1 MAEYEDRCAFR
12 VNVPGLG
19 NIYWLFDLPDD
30 GSPIV
35 KRYTKILTE
44 SCDLVLAN
52 SDFVKSIVNG
62 TVTVLQTC
70 SKTDVIRLGSQC
82 NRLTKY
88 IEATAV
94 YLCHFKDIAMYL
106 AEKLHY
112 SMQRLYYDRP
122 SRHEEAKLTLNAI
135 ADTSSIVL
143 QATEKQLSLLTKL
156 SDVTHESVRAF
167 MKAENLSHCDF
178 SSCALSDLMNG
189 SLSHPDDAQTL
200 ALFNEA
206 VQKLF
211 VLWSKL
217 AERLRPV
224 FTMTNE
230 INDCVQHVQVADES
244 FDEFA
249 TKVVKVSANWI
260 ALRKMASKFINH
272 LTPSKLR
279 EDVEDTLPQ
288 CFDAS
293 IPHLS
298 AHFKDIEVRL
308 LADSDHD
315 LDMERSIQ
323 IYGSWVQPKLD
334 TTVYRCSELAQEAKD
349 LISLKFDSTKAS
361 ERLVEIEQQSKH
373 IAIMT
378 TIYLKRLRVI
388 ESYAERQ
395 QENMMRNTVKLESE
409 IKVKEEKLREKEN
422 DLNKSKQQHTDRKAK
437 KKEIESRKKEA
448 EKKKKD
454 LSAKM
459 RKLKERSLKY
469 ICTKELLKCSEEEV
483 QKLKDKVHSNEAYCK
498 RLIDSIKNTESQLR
512 RLDKDI
518 ENLSQKI
525 QKLKEESDYSF
536 ERLKEMKAAIADLK
550 KSIHSW
556 DILLTN
562 AEHGEDRA
570 MFVSKLLHKASKSK
584 STKKVLG
591 SSGMETALSNFIDA
605 FTAVEHLFSKQWQYV
620 ICYDYSCDMCHEKQ
634 RGLPLPVDANTVVC
648 CSCAKALVE

>member
-1 MAEYEDRCAFR
+1 M
-12 VNVPGLG
+12 
-19 NIYWLFDLPDD
+19 FDLPDD
-30 GSPIV
+30 RSPII
-35 KRYTKILTE
+35 KKYTKDLTE
-44 SCDLVLAN
+44 SCDLALADSN
-52 SDFVKSIVNG
+52 CLKSIVSR
-62 TVTVLQTC
+62 TVTVIQTC
-70 SKTDVIRLGSQC
+70 SKTDDIRLGSQC

-88 IEATAV
+88 VEATAI
-94 YLCHFKDIAMYL
+94 YICHFREFATHL
-106 AEKLHY
+106 PAKLHY
-112 SMQRLYYDRP
+112 SMQCLYYDRP
-122 SRHEEAKLTLNAI
+122 SRDEEAKSTLHDI
-135 ADTSSIVL
+135 AAVSSIIL
-143 QATEKQLSLLTKL
+143 QATERQLSLLTKL
-156 SDVTHESVRAF
+156 SAVTRECFTTFLTAEDVVHDPSLCTLTNF
-167 MKAENLSHCDF
+167 LSGT
-178 SSCALSDLMNG
+178 LSEPGDV
-189 SLSHPDDAQTL
+189 QTL

-206 VQKLF
+206 VQKMLAF
-211 VLWSKL
+211 WDKL
-217 AERLRPV
+217 AACLRAI
-224 FTMTNE
+224 FAMTNE
-230 INDCVQHVQVADES
+230 IKDNTPQVEDES
-244 FDEFA
+244 FDDFA

-260 ALRKMASKFINH
+260 ALRKVASKFINH

-279 EDVEDTLPQ
+279 LDVEDTLPQ
-288 CFDAS
+288 CFDAA

-323 IYGSWVQPKLD
+323 VYSSWVQPKLD

-361 ERLVEIEQQSKH
+361 EKLVEIEQQSKH

-388 ESYAERQ
+388 ELYAERQ
-395 QENMMRNTVKLESE
+395 QENMKRNSVKLESE
-409 IKVKEEKLREKEN
+409 MKVKQEKLKEKEN
-422 DLNKSKQQHTDRKAK
+422 DLNKAKQQLTDRKAMK
-437 KKEIESRKKEA
+437 KDIESRKKEA
-448 EKKKKD
+448 EKKKKAF
-454 LSAKM
+454 LTNM
-459 RKLKERSLKY
+459 RKLKEKSLQY
-469 ICTKELLKCSEEEV
+469 LCTKELLKCSEEEV
-483 QKLKDKVHSNEAYCK
+483 QKLKDKVTSNEAYCK
-498 RLIDSIKNTESQLR
+498 RLLDSIKNTESQLR

-570 MFVSKLLHKASKSK
+570 MFFSKLLQKANKSK
-584 STKKVLG
+584 STKKVLA
-591 SSGMETALSNFIDA
+591 SRGMETALSNFIDA